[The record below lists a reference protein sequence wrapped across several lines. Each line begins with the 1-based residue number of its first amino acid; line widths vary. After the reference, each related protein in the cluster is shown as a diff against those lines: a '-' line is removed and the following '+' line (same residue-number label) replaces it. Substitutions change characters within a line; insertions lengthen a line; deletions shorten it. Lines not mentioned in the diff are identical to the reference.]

1 VENETKAANAT
12 KIDATSTEIAKTDRS
27 PATLKVVR
35 RVVIKAA
42 AVRDRLSQVNLA
54 GLEAPIAEVAT
65 KSHQETPNTTV
76 TTNITP
82 RTPVDVVAEMR
93 GSVVE
98 IETETETVTVIATGI
113 GTETEQAADAPG
125 RTSSPTVWP
134 PILTSRTGRRSSQL
148 RKAAA

>member
-1 VENETKAANAT
+1 MNAT
-12 KIDATSTEIAKTDRS
+12 ETDATRTVIAERDRS

-42 AVRDRLSQVNLA
+42 AARGRLSLVNLA

-65 KSHQETPNTTV
+65 RSRQEAPNTTV
-76 TTNITP
+76 TTSTTQRMP
-82 RTPVDVVAEMR
+82 ADVVAEMR
-93 GSVVE
+93 GSVAE
-98 IETETETVTVIATGI
+98 IETETVTATA
-113 GTETEQAADAPG
+113 TEQAADAPG
-125 RTSSPTVWP
+125 RTNSPTVWP